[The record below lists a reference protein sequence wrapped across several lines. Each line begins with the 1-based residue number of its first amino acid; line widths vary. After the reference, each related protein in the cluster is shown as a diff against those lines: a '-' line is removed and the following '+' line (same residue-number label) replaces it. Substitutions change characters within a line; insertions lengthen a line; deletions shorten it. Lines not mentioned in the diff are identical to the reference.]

1 MSPTEQD
8 NYSDVGPEL
17 DVSLTHTNTTT
28 SSSKITL
35 DQKAM
40 SGVENDKQL
49 NGEEDF
55 GLTPDVKDEEQP
67 YKSTRLTIRQFLKK
81 ELIDD
86 FHPCYFVSFLG
97 CGITGN
103 IFYGFPYKARW
114 LEVCGIIFFCIT
126 VFFFIV
132 TSVMCV
138 LSCWFYPRR
147 MALYIHDYSHSLYF
161 AVYSMG
167 FSTIINGVNLLT
179 QGRYPIFLWVLWWIG
194 VVLAVMNTAVIF
206 FFSFLSK
213 FSAHRIADINASI
226 FMPVVC
232 CCVVSSPGHLIAPEL
247 ETRNQKIITEVTAL
261 MLFFISIMLFH
272 GVGAIFMVRL
282 ILCKIPSTS
291 QIFTQFLPIGFV
303 GQSSYSIMLFG
314 NNMYDFIPDD
324 ALAKA
329 FLVPSALGAYLLLA
343 GGYIY
348 LFIAIA
354 SCMSKSSPFAKNH
367 DPDWTTKR
375 FGLIKWNKGWW
386 TMTFPVGTMSLAN
399 NEISKGVAGYNF
411 LFFKVMSAIIGASL
425 FIICIINLIGLSYC
439 IWERFYQAFLIKEHC
454 INKVNQKV

>member
-1 MSPTEQD
+1 MEQD
-8 NYSDVGPEL
+8 SNSDVGPEL
-17 DVSLTHTNTTT
+17 DASSTHQSTASL
-28 SSSKITL
+28 SSKLAL
-35 DQKAM
+35 DQTAM
-40 SGVENDKQL
+40 NDSPYDTQG
-49 NGEEDF
+49 NEGE
-55 GLTPDVKDEEQP
+55 KC
-67 YKSTRLTIRQFLKK
+67 YRSTRLTVGQFLRK

-86 FHPCYFVSFLG
+86 FHPSYFVSFLG

-114 LEVCGIIFFCIT
+114 LEICGIILFCIT
-126 VFFFIV
+126 IFFFIV

-179 QGRYPIFLWVLWWIG
+179 HGRYPIFLWVLWWIG

-213 FSAHRIADINASI
+213 FSAHKIADINASI

-314 NNMYDFIPDD
+314 NNMYNFIPDD

-375 FGLIKWNKGWW
+375 FGLIK
-386 TMTFPVGTMSLAN
+386 
-399 NEISKGVAGYNF
+399 
-411 LFFKVMSAIIGASL
+411 
-425 FIICIINLIGLSYC
+425 
-439 IWERFYQAFLIKEHC
+439 
-454 INKVNQKV
+454 

>member
-8 NYSDVGPEL
+8 NHIDGGLEL
-17 DVSLTHTNTTT
+17 EDSETRTPAA
-28 SSSKITL
+28 SISSKMTS
-35 DQKAM
+35 DQIP
-40 SGVENDKQL
+40 SHGVADDEGRVEFKDSEHTADYKN
-49 NGEEDF
+49 EEISS
-55 GLTPDVKDEEQP
+55 
-67 YKSTRLTIRQFLKK
+67 KSTHSTVRQFLRK

-86 FHPCYFVSFLG
+86 FHPNYFVSFLG

-114 LEVCGIIFFCIT
+114 LEVCGII
-126 VFFFIV
+126 
-132 TSVMCV
+132 
-138 LSCWFYPRR
+138 
-147 MALYIHDYSHSLYF
+147 HSLYF

-179 QGRYPIFLWVLWWIG
+179 HGRYPIFLWVLWWIG

-232 CCVVSSPGHLIAPEL
+232 CCVISSPGHLIAAEL
-247 ETRNQKIITEVTAL
+247 ETRNQKIITELTSL

-272 GVGAIFMVRL
+272 GVGAVFMVRL

-314 NNMYDFIPDD
+314 NNMYNFIPDD

-329 FLVPSALGAYLLLA
+329 FLVPSALAAYLLLA

-367 DPDWTTKR
+367 DPEWTTKR

-399 NEISKGVAGYNF
+399 SEVSKGVAGYDF

-425 FIICIINLIGLSYC
+425 KSLYVDTSRRAVEKVNLKWIDTASKFGKG
-439 IWERFYQAFLIKEHC
+439 RFQTPAEKHAFLGTLKKDLE
-454 INKVNQKV
+454 N

>member
-1 MSPTEQD
+1 MPTEQYSD
-8 NYSDVGPEL
+8 SDVGPEL
-17 DVSLTHTNTTT
+17 DPYITHSSTTT
-28 SSSKITL
+28 SSSKL
-35 DQKAM
+35 NSDQMAAN
-40 SGVENDKQL
+40 GTVNDKEQV
-49 NGEEDF
+49 GCEDL
-55 GLTPDVKDEEQP
+55 GLASDEQHV
-67 YKSTRLTIRQFLKK
+67 KSTRLTVRQFLRK

-103 IFYGFPYKARW
+103 IFYGFPYKGRW
-114 LEVCGIIFFCIT
+114 LESFTIFCSI
-126 VFFFIV
+126 
-132 TSVMCV
+132 
-138 LSCWFYPRR
+138 L
-147 MALYIHDYSHSLYF
+147 
-161 AVYSMG
+161 
-167 FSTIINGVNLLT
+167 NGVQYDNKWS
-179 QGRYPIFLWVLWWIG
+179 QFANAWSV
-194 VVLAVMNTAVIF
+194 
-206 FFSFLSK
+206 S
-213 FSAHRIADINASI
+213 DILVGSMVDRRA
-226 FMPVVC
+226 
-232 CCVVSSPGHLIAPEL
+232 AEL

-314 NNMYDFIPDD
+314 NNMYNFIPDD

-367 DPDWTTKR
+367 DPEWTTKR

-399 NEISKGVAGYNF
+399 SEIAKGVAGYDF
-411 LFFKVMSAIIGASL
+411 LFFKVMSAIIGGSL

-439 IWERFYQAFLIKEHC
+439 IGERFYKAFFIPERSED
-454 INKVNQKV
+454 VNQKV